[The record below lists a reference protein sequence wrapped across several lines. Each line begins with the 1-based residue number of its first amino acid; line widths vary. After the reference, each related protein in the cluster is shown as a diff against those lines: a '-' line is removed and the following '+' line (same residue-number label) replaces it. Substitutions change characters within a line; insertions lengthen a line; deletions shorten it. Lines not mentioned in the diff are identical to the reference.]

1 MILCCGEALI
11 DMLPATA
18 KGEPAFRP
26 LPGGSVFNSAIAL
39 GRLGVPV
46 SFFSG
51 LSDDLFGSLL
61 QEKLRESHVDL
72 SHAVISARPTTL
84 AFAKIENGNASYF
97 FYDENTAGRMIG
109 ERDLP
114 SLGSDI
120 EALLFGGISLVSEPC
135 GSAYESLLHREAPH
149 RLVMLDPN
157 IRPSFIQDAKRHRAR
172 LQRLVA
178 SSDIVKVSDDD
189 MCWIAPETSQQEA
202 IANLLATG
210 LKLVVLTS
218 GEQGASAFWNGG
230 SVSVPAVPVQIADT
244 VGAGDTFNAGF
255 LAALRD
261 AGALRKRSLASPDPE
276 VIANALAFA
285 AKVASIT
292 VSRVGANPPWRN
304 ELTSSHLPR

>member
-11 DMLPATA
+11 DMIPTTA
-18 KGEPAFRP
+18 EGEPAFRP
-26 LPGGSVFNSAIAL
+26 LSGGSVFNSAIAL

-97 FYDENTAGRMIG
+97 FYDENTAGRMLT
-109 ERDLP
+109 EFDLP
-114 SLGSDI
+114 TLGPDI
-120 EALLFGGISLVSEPC
+120 ETLLFGGISLVSEPC

-149 RLVMLDPN
+149 RLIMVDPN
-157 IRPSFIQDAKRHRAR
+157 IRSNYIQDAERHRGR
-172 LQRLVA
+172 LQRLFA

-189 MCWIAPETSQQEA
+189 LRWIAPEIPLQEA

-210 LKLVVLTS
+210 PKLVVLTS

-230 SVSVPAVPVQIADT
+230 NVSVPVVPVQVADT

-261 AGALRKRSLASPDPE
+261 AGALSKNSFANPDAE
-276 VIANALAFA
+276 VIADALAFA

-292 VSRVGANPPWRN
+292 VSRVGANPPWRS
-304 ELTSSHLPR
+304 ELI